1 MAMELNELYDELEHA
16 KAVGFRL
23 SKEAVADETG
33 DVWYGVRCYVA
44 AYKEQARRV
53 LTEWSCEARA
63 ARVLAA
69 WQHKSQRHAGQG
81 HMDASVDHGS
91 EPTLLTENAV
101 TRACDTA
108 HSTDTDATRSDDDT
122 SSDAN

>member
-1 MAMELNELYDELEHA
+1 MELNELYDELEHA

-23 SKEAVADETG
+23 SKAAVADETG
-33 DVWYGVRCYVA
+33 DVWYGVRCYIA

-63 ARVLAA
+63 ARVLTE
-69 WQHKSQRHAGQG
+69 WQHKSQRQAGQD

-91 EPTLLTENAV
+91 EITLLTEDAV
-101 TRACDTA
+101 TQACGTT
-108 HSTDTDATRSDDDT
+108 HSTDTDATRSNDDT